1 MKRFKQQR
9 QSHSPRLLPWLRN
22 LLLVLPVVF
31 AANGASAQQSVQG
44 APAPTSAG
52 QPAAPATA
60 NPAIT
65 QAHVSAAAPSPGVE
79 QIATSQKS
87 DGSLHQGLTVHGHWV
102 INVRE
107 PDGTLVE
114 HREFENS
121 LQPGGAGMLVG
132 LLSGYM
138 VPGDWMIVL
147 GPGNNGGLSACVG
160 PLFPACGLVHNIS
173 TYPAI
178 SLCGSVG
185 NGSGFYCTGSVLSY
199 TYNLIGVTGV
209 GSGSI
214 VLNGTITANQT
225 GQIGQVQT
233 ILSACANIPSF
244 QNVVPSSVET
254 NSPAS
259 CPPQGITTN
268 PFYPPFT
275 NAFVTPAIPVTSGQQ
290 IQVIVTITFS

>member
-102 INVRE
+102 INVRN

-121 LQPGGAGMLVG
+121 LQPTGAGMLVG

-138 VPGDWMIVL
+138 VPGDWMIEVAGGEGGSPCPN
-147 GPGNNGGLSACVG
+147 GP
-160 PLFPACGLVHNIS
+160 CGIVHNAN
-173 TYPAI
+173 TQPALFI
-178 SLCGSVG
+178 CSVA
-185 NGSGFYCTGSVLSY
+185 GFNNYCTGSTLSY
-199 TYNLIGVTGV
+199 TYSLSSLNAGN
-209 GSGSI
+209 GSASI
-214 VLNGTITANQT
+214 VLNGTITAPQT
-225 GQIGQVQT
+225 GSIGDVNT
-233 ILSACANIPSF
+233 ILSACSNIAAGTTTPNSIA
-244 QNVVPSSVET
+244 T
-254 NSPAS
+254 TSPAS
-259 CPPQGITTN
+259 CVTQTTPQ
-268 PFYPPFT
+268 PWDSLFT
-275 NAFVTPAIPVTSGQQ
+275 HANLASPIPVTSGQQ